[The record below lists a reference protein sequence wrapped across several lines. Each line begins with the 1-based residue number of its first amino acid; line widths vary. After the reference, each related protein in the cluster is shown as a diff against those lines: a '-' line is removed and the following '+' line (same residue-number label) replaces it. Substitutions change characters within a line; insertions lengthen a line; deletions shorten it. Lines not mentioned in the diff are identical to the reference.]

1 MARFLPYVLPIAVL
15 LNISPVYANFI
26 VQSLPTDTGPEFSNQ
41 TLSGNP
47 TSPTGDDS
55 SQTVHWKM
63 AYGFGN
69 NIPLHFACRQ
79 IVPSAVRVAYG
90 PGVNPAI
97 HVSWQGGQTWNH
109 VLRDTV
115 KPLGLSLQMSFMS
128 VTIVKK

>member
-1 MARFLPYVLPIAVL
+1 MARFLPYVLPVVAL

-26 VQSLPTDTGPEFSNQ
+26 VQSPPADTGPEFSNQ
-41 TLSGNP
+41 TSSGNP
-47 TSPTGDDS
+47 TSSTGEDS
-55 SQTVHWKM
+55 GQPVRWKM

-69 NIPLHFACRQ
+69 NIPLQFACRQ
-79 IVPSAVRVAYG
+79 IVPSAVKVAYG
-90 PGVNPAI
+90 PGVNPEI